1 MISDFY
7 FRQKGHDLKARM
19 ARLKPIVIPK
29 KELIQSPM
37 LEKKDASKDDQINA
51 QDLTKRLNNLK
62 NKLNKALMES
72 AKVVDLSQSIKEET
86 EIPAYNPTTKH
97 LNKSWRDRELK
108 QETEVL
114 KEDIAKLMWSKKPG
128 GKIQSDFREFP
139 TPLMAKAM
147 LEKDCQVVGRVR

>member
-1 MISDFY
+1 
-7 FRQKGHDLKARM
+7 
-19 ARLKPIVIPK
+19 
-29 KELIQSPM
+29 
-37 LEKKDASKDDQINA
+37 
-51 QDLTKRLNNLK
+51 
-62 NKLNKALMES
+62 MES